1 MYHESAMVDDLN
13 LNTECANY
21 KFIILVKINGIQ
33 VQVIRDTGN
42 VGATLV
48 SETLVP
54 KSALDHDQAISMVGV
69 FNEKPKQI
77 PTTLRFSVIGCNKTD
92 SEILVRMGVCSLPR
106 GVMCVLGNDIFVKY
120 QQLSDIVAVSDI
132 TGVGVHNETSH
143 VSSKINDC
151 GLVTETDNAMHNATD
166 TPGVHEMT
174 DEVGEVICV
183 NPEKPSYAL
192 SSEGVSINHGSSSV
206 IKNDRGKTRN
216 AVESS
221 GVSVS
226 GLSADQQV
234 TRSDCSPGNKLTRS
248 RNRNLIL
255 PTDTAVEDA
264 AKTSIGPINIITRS
278 RAGRASRV
286 PDTNASN
293 IASDDTDRCTR
304 HIDVT
309 DINKVEQSDKTKFAH
324 EQHTD
329 AGLQHYLRMASN
341 NESTFVVQNRLLYK
355 RIPSRISSL
364 NEFALVL
371 PACREKEV
379 IRLAHDHCP
388 SGHLGVRKSEK
399 RINSLFYFPKMRQ
412 KVRCHINTCNS
423 CQMTKP
429 VKRNE
434 RVRLQKSM
442 CWQNTLLIIYRSI

>member
-1 MYHESAMVDDLN
+1 
-13 LNTECANY
+13 
-21 KFIILVKINGIQ
+21 
-33 VQVIRDTGN
+33 
-42 VGATLV
+42 
-48 SETLVP
+48 
-54 KSALDHDQAISMVGV
+54 
-69 FNEKPKQI
+69 
-77 PTTLRFSVIGCNKTD
+77 
-92 SEILVRMGVCSLPR
+92 
-106 GVMCVLGNDIFVKY
+106 MCVLGNDIFVKH
-120 QQLSDIVAVSDI
+120 QQLSDIVAVRDI

-143 VSSKINDC
+143 GSSKIIDC
-151 GLVTETDNAMHNATD
+151 SPVIETDNAMHNATD

-174 DEVGEVICV
+174 DEVGEVISV

-192 SSEGVSINHGSSSV
+192 SREGVSINHGSSSV
-206 IKNDRGKTRN
+206 IETDRGKTRN

-226 GLSADQQV
+226 TLSADQQV
-234 TRSDCSPGNKLTRS
+234 TRSDCSPGNKLARS
-248 RNRNLIL
+248 RNPNLTL
-255 PTDTAVEDA
+255 PTDTAVDAA

-278 RAGRASRV
+278 RAGRANRE

-293 IASDDTDRCTR
+293 IASDDTDRCTSAAR
-304 HIDVT
+304 DLGHIDVT

-329 AGLQHYLRMASN
+329 AGLQHYFRMASN
-341 NESTFVVQNRLLYK
+341 NESTFVVQNQLLNK
-355 RIPSRISSL
+355 RISSHISSL

-379 IRLAHDHCP
+379 IRL
-388 SGHLGVRKSEK
+388 GHLRVRKTEK

-429 VKRNE
+429 IKRNE
-434 RVRLQKSM
+434 RVPLQNWM
-442 CWQNTLLIIYRSI
+442 CWQNTLLMIYRSI